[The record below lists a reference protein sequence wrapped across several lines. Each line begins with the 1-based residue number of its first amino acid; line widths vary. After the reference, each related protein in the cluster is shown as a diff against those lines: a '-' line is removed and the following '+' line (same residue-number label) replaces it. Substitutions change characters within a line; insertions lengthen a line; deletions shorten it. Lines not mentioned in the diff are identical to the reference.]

1 MFAMNL
7 DIEKYRKYLA
17 PLNLGKD
24 HEEEIIRHIYMIMD
38 EFVSTAFNKHPVQ
51 QALQANRKTLQA
63 QSSVIDSKD
72 RSIQSLYQNA
82 ASRPDE

>member
-1 MFAMNL
+1 MPL

-17 PLNLGKD
+17 PLNLGKE
-24 HEEEIIRHIYMIMD
+24 HEEEIIHHIYMIMD
-38 EFVSTAFNKHPVQ
+38 EFVSAAFNKHPVQ
-51 QALQANRKTLQA
+51 QALQTKNRKTLQG
-63 QSSVIDSKD
+63 QSGVIDSKD